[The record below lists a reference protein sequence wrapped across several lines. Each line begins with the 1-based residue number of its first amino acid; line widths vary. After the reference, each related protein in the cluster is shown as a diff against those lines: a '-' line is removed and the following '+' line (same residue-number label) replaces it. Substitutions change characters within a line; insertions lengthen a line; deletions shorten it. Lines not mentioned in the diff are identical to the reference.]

1 MRTTSTRML
10 PPLTLAVAAL
20 GLTTL
25 SAPAHAAEATA
36 ADFWSAAADAATS
49 TIYKPTARG
58 VRGAG
63 LMPTQYGGA
72 GSLTMVC
79 AGEWNVSMGYEAR
92 TGDAQASILQAT
104 PDCTGDFGAGDTTGT
119 WTFTAKGRT
128 FRILYEDCIDGRA
141 ESDPTP
147 AWSDCPAGQTFYHV
161 DGIMPAASGKRRT
174 FVHLETTGMTRDQI
188 ITLVRSLRPVH

>member
-1 MRTTSTRML
+1 MSRTRTRVL
-10 PPLTLAVAAL
+10 TPLAIAVAAL

-25 SAPAHAAEATA
+25 SAPAHAAEAA
-36 ADFWSAAADAATS
+36 AGDFWSAAADAATA

-63 LMPTQYGGA
+63 LMPTQYAGA

-79 AGEWNVSMGYEAR
+79 AGEWNVSIGYEAR
-92 TGDAQASILQAT
+92 TGDARASILQAT
-104 PDCTGDFGAGDTTGT
+104 PDCTGDFGAGDATGS
-119 WTFTAKGRT
+119 WKFTAAGRP

-147 AWSDCPAGQTFYHV
+147 AWSDCPAEQTFYHV
-161 DGIMPAASGKRRT
+161 DGVMPAASGKQRT

-188 ITLVRSLRPVH
+188 ITLVRSLRPVG